1 MPNKI
6 FLWIVISFALGQAYA
21 QNVQYKFLKLDV
33 NKGLSHNQPNCFLK
47 DRKGFIWI
55 GTNSGLN
62 RFDGYGVKVFMNDP
76 RDTSSISISHTS
88 SLAEGPDGRIW
99 AGSSASNGGN
109 FTNVY
114 NPETESFTRNTRNIL
129 KQYGIPDGSIS
140 NIIKDSKGLFWFIHS
155 SQGVFRYN
163 PQEKKSISVPYV
175 SADSTSMASNQIA
188 SFVEDR
194 DGNFWMILKNGSIKK
209 IDGKTLL
216 VTYRNNYLKD
226 WFNNELLEYKIT
238 TDRDGDIWVCP
249 TTTNDGIFYFDLTNH
264 VTHHIHEKSEGW
276 RLNKNIVRNIV
287 EDNQGMIW
295 VGTDHGGI
303 NVIDKKK
310 KSVTY
315 ILTNAEDNRS
325 LSQNSITSLYKDYEG
340 IIWVGT
346 YKKGACYYHE
356 NIVRFPLFRHEDKLS
371 TVGLHFDDMNR
382 FAEDDKGNLWLG
394 TNGGGLVY
402 FDRQNNTYK
411 QYHHNPADPNSL
423 SNDVIVSMCIDSDKV
438 LWVGTYYGGLNS
450 FDGKKFT
457 RYKHNP
463 NDSTSIADDNIWELF
478 EDKEGKLWI
487 GTLYNGVDVLDRKT
501 KKIKHYP
508 FGRANSVHSN
518 YISEIKEDAKGNMW
532 IGTGWGFD
540 VFDKKTEQ
548 FTHYLNQN
556 NDPHG
561 LSSNSI
567 LCFLHD
573 SRGRIWIGTFEG
585 LNLFDPQKNTYT
597 TFYEK
602 DGLPHNTI
610 LTLLEDNNGNLWMS
624 TPNGISNLVISRKET
639 DGGFTFQFKNYDES
653 DGLQGRQFN
662 ENAALKTRSGELIF
676 GGASGFNIFRPE
688 KIVANKSIPQTVL
701 SDFQLFNKSVGIGEI
716 IGGRTIL
723 SKSITETKE
732 IILPPVANVISIEF
746 ASLNFFRPDKSSYV
760 YMLEGFNKY
769 WTAADGKSRKITY
782 TNLDPGSYT
791 FRVKSSNSDGVW
803 SDNEVVLKIVI
814 LPPFW
819 KTRTAF
825 ILYILLI
832 LGALLLSR
840 KILVT
845 RERLKYKIA
854 HERQEA
860 QRMHELDVM
869 KMRFFTNVSHEF
881 RTPLTLIL
889 TPLEKMLKA
898 DSEPPQPGQL
908 QLIHRNAKR
917 LLNLVNQLLDFRKLE
932 VQEIKLNLSEGDIIA
947 FIRETVYSFSDLS
960 EKKNIQLDYTSSVAT
975 LETTFDQDKVEKIM
989 FNLLSNAFKFTPEY
1003 GAVSVSI
1010 NEVGTTNERAL
1021 EIQVK
1026 DTGIGIPLNK
1036 QEKIFERFFQN
1047 DLPSSVINQGSGIGL
1062 SITKEFVRLQ
1072 EGTIEV
1078 KSEVGHGSCFTVVLP
1093 IKHVLNVESRLVDE
1107 SPLSV
1112 DVLPNDIH
1120 SDNADLAKIPT
1131 LLLVEDNEDF
1141 RFYLKD
1147 NLRFQYHIIEAKDGV
1162 EGWSKALAALPD
1174 LIVSDIMMPR
1184 MNGLELCK
1192 KVKSDTRVSHVP
1204 VILLTARTAEEQK
1217 LEGFESGADDYV
1229 TKPFNFEILQ
1239 SRIKNLIHKRE
1250 LFQKDFRRQIE
1261 IKGSDV
1267 VITSMDEKL
1276 IQKAIQYVEEKIGDA
1291 DFSVEDLSHELAM
1304 SRVHLYKKL
1313 LALTGKSP
1321 LEFIRS
1327 LRLQRAAQLL
1337 SGSQL
1342 TVAEVAYQVG
1352 FNNPKYFAKYFKE
1365 EFGMLPSA
1373 YSAQQKKKAEDS

>member
-1 MPNKI
+1 MPYKI
-6 FLWIVISFALGQAYA
+6 IFITCLVFALGRAHA

-62 RFDGYGVKVFMNDP
+62 RFDGYGVKVFTNDQ
-76 RDTSSISISHTS
+76 RDTSSISISHVN
-88 SLAEGPDGRIW
+88 SLAEDPDGRVW
-99 AGSSASNGGN
+99 AGTTNGGT

-114 NPETESFTRNTRNIL
+114 NPETESFTHNTRNIL
-129 KQYGIPDGSIS
+129 KQYGIPEGSIT
-140 NIIKDSKGLFWFIHS
+140 NIVKDANNKFWFIHS
-155 SQGVFRYN
+155 TQGLFRYN
-163 PQEKKSISVPYV
+163 PKEKFSISIPYI
-175 SADSTSMASNQIA
+175 SSDSSTLASCQVA
-188 SFVEDR
+188 SLVEDR
-194 DGNFWMILKNGSIKK
+194 DGNFWMILRNGSLRKL
-209 IDGKTLL
+209 DGKTLA
-216 VTYRNNYLKD
+216 VTYQNRYLTD
-226 WFNNELLEYKIT
+226 WFKDELIGYKLT
-238 TDRDGDIWVCP
+238 SDHDGDIWVCP
-249 TTTNDGIFYFDLTNH
+249 TTINNGIFYFDISNNI
-264 VTHHIHEKSEGW
+264 THHIDEKSEGW

-287 EDNQGMIW
+287 EDNQGLMW

-315 ILTNAEDNRS
+315 ILNDAEDNRS
-325 LSQNSITSLYKDYEG
+325 LSQNSITAVYKDYEG

-356 NIVRFPLFRHEDKLS
+356 NIVRFPLFRHEDRLS
-371 TVGLHFDDMNR
+371 KTGLHFDDMNK

-394 TNGGGLVY
+394 TNGGGLIY

-423 SNDVIVSMCIDSDKV
+423 SNDVIVSLCIDSDKV

-457 RYKHNP
+457 RYKHDAS
-463 NDSTSIADDNIWELF
+463 DSTSIADDNIWELF

-487 GTLYNGVDVLDRKT
+487 GTLYNGVDVLDRET

-508 FGRANSVHSN
+508 FGVPNSVHSN

-532 IGTGWGFD
+532 IGTGYGFD
-540 VFDKKTEQ
+540 VFDKKTGL
-548 FTHYLNQN
+548 FTHYINQTS
-556 NDPHG
+556 DPHG
-561 LSSNSI
+561 LSNNSI
-567 LCFLHD
+567 LCILHD

-585 LNLFDPQKNTYT
+585 LNLFDPEKNTFT
-597 TFYEK
+597 SFYEK

-610 LTLLEDNNGNLWMS
+610 LTLLEDNSGNLWMS
-624 TPNGISNLVISRKET
+624 TPNGISNLAISRKET

-662 ENAALKTRSGELIF
+662 ENAALKTKSGELIF
-676 GGASGFNIFRPE
+676 GGSSGFNIFRPE
-688 KIVANKSIPQTVL
+688 KIVANTNIPQTVL
-701 SDFQLFNKSVGIGEI
+701 SDFQLFNKSVGMGEI

-723 SKSITETKE
+723 TKSIIETKE
-732 IILPPVANVISIEF
+732 IVLPYVANVFSIEF
-746 ASLNFFRPDKSSYV
+746 ASLNFFHPDKSSYV
-760 YMLEGFNKY
+760 YMLEGFNQY

-782 TNLDPGSYT
+782 TNLDPGQYT

-803 SDNEVVLKIVI
+803 SKNDVALKITI

-819 KTRTAF
+819 KTRIAF
-825 ILYILLI
+825 LFYIVLI
-832 LGALLLSR
+832 LSALLLSR

-898 DSEPPQPGQL
+898 DSEPPQLSQL
-908 QLIHRNAKR
+908 QLIHRNARR

-932 VQEIKLNLSEGDIIA
+932 VQEMKLNLSEGDMIA

-960 EKKNIQLDYTSSVAT
+960 EKKNIQLDFTSSLSI

-989 FNLLSNAFKFTPEY
+989 FNLLSNAFKFTPEF
-1003 GAVSVSI
+1003 GVVSVSVK
-1010 NEVGTTNERAL
+1010 ETETTNERAL
-1021 EIQVK
+1021 EISIK
-1026 DTGIGIPLNK
+1026 DTGIGIPLSK

-1062 SITKEFVRLQ
+1062 SITKEFVRLH

-1078 KSEVGHGSCFTVVLP
+1078 KSDVGQGSCFIVTLP
-1093 IKHVLNVESRLVDE
+1093 LKHVLHVENRTVDDSSISMDVSSE
-1107 SPLSV
+1107 DIQSDSV
-1112 DVLPNDIH
+1112 DKT
-1120 SDNADLAKIPT
+1120 KIPT

-1162 EGWSKALAALPD
+1162 EAWSKALSTLPD

-1192 KVKSDTRVSHVP
+1192 KVKSDNRVSHIP
-1204 VILLTARTAEEQK
+1204 IILLTARSAEEQK

-1261 IKGSDV
+1261 IKGSNV
-1267 VITSMDEKL
+1267 VITSLDEKL

-1291 DFSVEDLSHELAM
+1291 DFSVEDLSRELGM

-1365 EFGMLPSA
+1365 EFGMLPSV
-1373 YSAQQKKKAEDS
+1373 YMSQQKGNNA